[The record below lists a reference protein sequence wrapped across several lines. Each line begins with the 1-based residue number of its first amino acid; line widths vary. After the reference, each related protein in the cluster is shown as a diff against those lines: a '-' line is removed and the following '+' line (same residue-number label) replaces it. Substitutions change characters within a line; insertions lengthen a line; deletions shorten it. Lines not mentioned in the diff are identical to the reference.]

1 MAARTAKLPGAWLVA
16 TALTGALALPIG
28 IVAAGDDGKADERLQ
43 ALTVELKK
51 YDVADDTHHAATAEL
66 GKAEALRDKARS
78 LMGERRERDVLARAI
93 DELEATLS
101 LVEAKIL
108 HADAKT
114 KLDKAK
120 ADAATLDAEVAKVRG
135 EADALEKQQ
144 EEMQRKIG
152 GGK

>member
-1 MAARTAKLPGAWLVA
+1 MAARLAKLPRTWLVA
-16 TALTGALALPIG
+16 TVLTGALALPVG
-28 IVAAGDDGKADERLQ
+28 VVAAGDDGKADQRLQ

-51 YDVADDTHHAATAEL
+51 YDVADTHHAATAEL

-78 LMGERRERDVLARAI
+78 LMGERRERDALARAI

-108 HADAKT
+108 HADAKA

-120 ADAATLDAEVAKVRG
+120 IDADGLEAEVSKVRA

-144 EEMQRKIG
+144 DEMTKKLG